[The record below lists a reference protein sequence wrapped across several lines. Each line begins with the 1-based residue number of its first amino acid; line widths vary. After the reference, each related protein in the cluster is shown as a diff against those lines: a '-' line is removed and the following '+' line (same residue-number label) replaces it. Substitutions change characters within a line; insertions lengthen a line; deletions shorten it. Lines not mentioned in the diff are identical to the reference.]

1 MVGKIKILFIGDIVG
16 KSARTTIKMFL
27 DQSKTEYDFILAN
40 AENAVSGAG
49 LTYPILQELY
59 SLGIDALSMGNHTFA
74 KKEILHFIDS
84 EERLIRPANYPEGVP
99 GNGYVILSKNNKKL
113 LFINLMGRVYMN
125 SITLDSPFS
134 IANRILDD
142 IKKDIKVVLV
152 DFHAEATSEKGA
164 MAHYLDGRVS
174 AVIGTHT
181 HVQTADERILENGT
195 SFISDVG
202 MTGPCDGVIG
212 VKKEL
217 IIDKF
222 LFQMPVHNQLS
233 HGPNIFNA
241 IHIEIDENN
250 GKTLSIKRIYLKYE
264 DLRDK
269 R

>member
-1 MVGKIKILFIGDIVG
+1 MVKKIKLLFIGDIVG
-16 KSARTTIKMFL
+16 KSARAAIKIFL
-27 DQSKTEYDFILAN
+27 DQHKTEYDFVLGN

-49 LTYPILQELY
+49 LTYPILTELY

-74 KKEILHFIDS
+74 KKEILHFIDT
-84 EERLIRPANYPEGVP
+84 EEKLIRPANYPEGVP
-99 GNGYVILSKNNKKL
+99 GNGHVILKKNDKGL

-125 SITLDSPFS
+125 SVTLDSPFTC
-134 IANRILDD
+134 AKKILDEY
-142 IKKDIKVVLV
+142 KKDIKAVLV

-164 MAHYLDGRVS
+164 LAHYLDGRVS
-174 AVIGTHT
+174 AVVGTHT

-202 MTGPCDGVIG
+202 MTGPSDGVIG

-222 LFQMPVHNQLS
+222 LYQMPIRNQLS

-241 IHIEIDENN
+241 VEIEIDENN
-250 GKTLSIKRIYLKYE
+250 GKTLSIERIYLRYKDPRE
-264 DLRDK
+264 NR
-269 R
+269 